1 MAIDFTDYAALADT
15 LKTTYGDG
23 LTNQFAD
30 ETTTYNQFPV
40 SERKPGGEGYAFGVR
55 YSRAQSVGARTEGT
69 KLPDPLVGK
78 FDKGLITPVKIY
90 GSMKI
95 SGYAIEASKGNM
107 FAFVEGLA
115 DGIDDVYQAF
125 VVDLN
130 RQAWGDGF
138 GLLGTLSAAS
148 DTLTTSATTWTC
160 TFDNTVGV
168 TYLQSGMLVDFFAG
182 ASVDQSSVA
191 SRISSIDHANKTC
204 EMEFNDG
211 TYKTNHPNS
220 TFAGYTI
227 VAEAVPTGA
236 YMVKMDARSATHA
249 SSNTPK
255 ELTGLLGI
263 YDDGTLL
270 DTFEG
275 INADTYEEW
284 QANKLGNSSVDRP
297 LSIDLMLQ
305 AINIVRARSGK
316 QVKTIRMG
324 LGQRRNYANLLMPDR
339 RFMDGKLE
347 GGYEELSFAAGDG
360 TIKMVID
367 PMAQP
372 GKIFFE
378 PDGIIKKYELAPLG
392 WIDYDQVMHMVAGYD
407 EYSMYLRL
415 YSQLGC
421 EQRNCL
427 AVLEDLTEPSLY

>member
-15 LKTTYGDG
+15 LKTTYGEG

-40 SERKPGGEGYAFGVR
+40 SDRNIGGEGYAFGVK
-55 YSRAQSVGARTEGT
+55 YSRAQSVGAREEGA

-78 FDKGLITPVKIY
+78 FDKGLIVPVRIY
-90 GSMKI
+90 GAMKI
-95 SGYAIEASKGNM
+95 SGYAMAAAKGTTTSFINS
-107 FAFVEGLA
+107 LA
-115 DGIDDVYQAF
+115 DGIDDVYQAL

-160 TFDNTVGV
+160 TLDNTMGV
-168 TYLQSGMLVDFFAG
+168 QYLQAGMVVDFFDG

-204 EMEFNDG
+204 EIEFNDG

-227 VAEAVPTGA
+227 AEEAVPTGA

-249 SSNTPK
+249 SSNTAK
-255 ELTGLLGI
+255 EMTGLLGI

-270 DTFEG
+270 DTFEN
-275 INADTYEEW
+275 INADTYTEW

-297 LSIDLMLQ
+297 LSIDLMIQ

-339 RFMDGKLE
+339 RFMDGKFD

-367 PMAQP
+367 PQAQP
-372 GKIFFE
+372 GKMFFE
-378 PDGIIKKYELAPLG
+378 PDGVIQKYELTPLG
-392 WIDYDQVMHMVAGYD
+392 WMNEDSLMHLRQGYD
-407 EYSMYLRL
+407 EYNMYLRM